1 MNKSFILLDSN
12 NNLQKN
18 ANVVVKF
25 NYEGKDYLVYS
36 VSENEQNSQ
45 IFASKLIVNSEG
57 KYFIDNI
64 LDDEKAK
71 LSNIVYNIVIL
82 VPTESQKGISYD
94 ELSKDYFDKFNITL
108 SIDIPELTL
117 QNYYSNCSIAITNK
131 ILVEN
136 AIQFYN
142 KNLVNDEGEGSI
154 LIPTWTAPVAVTAPV
169 EASVDINASP
179 VNVAPTVSIPAVEPV
194 VNTNLQS
201 TPVPEVVVPSAPVVS
216 SDIVP
221 PVNEPVLSNT
231 PVTDI
236 QVNPQV
242 EKLAIVSDPSL
253 GIGVSQP
260 NVGKIKK
267 AGFANTKYLVIG
279 TICLLLAVAVVVAAY
294 FLITNMQ

>member
-1 MNKSFILLDSN
+1 MNKSFMLLDSN
-12 NNLQKN
+12 NNMQKN

-36 VSENEQNSQ
+36 ISENEQNSQ
-45 IFASKLIVNSEG
+45 IFVSKLIVNSEG

-64 LDDEKAK
+64 VAEEKAK

-82 VPTESQKGISYD
+82 VPTESQKGISYE
-94 ELSKDYFDKFNITL
+94 ELSKNYFDKFNLTL

-131 ILVEN
+131 VLVEN
-136 AIQFYN
+136 AVQFYN
-142 KNLVNDEGEGSI
+142 KNLVTDEEEGSI

-169 EASVDINASP
+169 DAPLEVNANS
-179 VNVAPTVSIPAVEPV
+179 VNVTPAVSIPSVDPV
-194 VNTNLQS
+194 INANVQS
-201 TPVPEVVVPSAPVVS
+201 TPVPEVVVASTPVVS
-216 SDIVP
+216 NDIVP
-221 PVNEPVLSNT
+221 TAVEPALNDT
-231 PVTDI
+231 QVTDI
-236 QVNPQV
+236 QTNPQV

-279 TICLLLAVAVVVAAY
+279 TICLLLAVAVVVVAY